1 MAVTAIADL
10 NTLPNFYN
18 KKWLEK
24 IGPGPAI
31 MEYTTQV
38 PLDKNSGTTIYFP
51 KMSNRSTMVSAAL
64 LTEGVAM
71 TPQKTVDTQISAV
84 VLGYGDTVSI
94 SDLSNMTALNG
105 TVQQTVE
112 TLADQAGRV
121 IDRKILEVAYGTS
134 SNPTSLGFSAWT
146 WNTAGDAALGTSTSS
161 YATYV
166 GVTEH
171 RMKAETLRAA
181 TAKLRALDV
190 PPFDDGMFALIC
202 HSTTAS
208 RLRADTEWQ
217 NAFIYTDATAVRK
230 GISSAY
236 EGVKVITDNNVWTSA
251 NGSASAVLYC
261 SVLLGRGALG
271 TTKLDGGV
279 KFYAKR
285 PGPTTTSDPA
295 DQFIT
300 LAWKAHFTAK
310 VLNVSSGLIVVT
322 ADA

>member
-10 NTLPNFYN
+10 NTLPKFYS

-24 IGPGPAI
+24 LGAGPAI

-38 PLDKNSGTTIYFP
+38 PLEKNSGTTIFFP
-51 KMSNRSTMVSAAL
+51 SMSNRSTTVSAAL

-84 VLGYGDTVSI
+84 VVGYGDTVSI

-105 TVQQTVE
+105 TVQQTTE
-112 TLADQAGRV
+112 TLAEQAERV
-121 IDRKILEVAYGTS
+121 IDKKIIEVAYGTS
-134 SNPTSLGFSAWT
+134 SVPTSLGFSCFT
-146 WNTAGDAALGTSTSS
+146 WNTVGDTDLGTSTSAYS
-161 YATYV
+161 TYV
-166 GVTEH
+166 GNTEF

-181 TAKLRALDV
+181 KAKLRARNV
-190 PPFDDGMFALIC
+190 NAFDDGMFALVC
-202 HSTTAS
+202 HSDTSS
-208 RLRADTEWQ
+208 RLRADSEWQ
-217 NAFIYTDATAVRK
+217 NAFIYTDANAVRK

-236 EGVKVITDNNVWTSA
+236 EGVKVVEDNNIQTSA
-251 NGSASAVLYC
+251 NGSGGNTLYY
-261 SVLLGRGALG
+261 SVLLGRGGLG

-279 KFYAKR
+279 KFFAKR
-285 PGPTTTSDPA
+285 PGDTTTSDPA